1 MDEMVTISG
10 QEYNDYYRPRTE
22 RDGDFRRTGI
32 YSNDTQRPRMKIETV
47 EGLRYND
54 YQRLRMKIETIEG
67 HEYNECHRPRT
78 EQIEDRD

>member
-1 MDEMVTISG
+1 
-10 QEYNDYYRPRTE
+10 
-22 RDGDFRRTGI
+22 
-32 YSNDTQRPRMKIETV
+32 MKIETM
-47 EGLRYND
+47 EGQENND

>member
-32 YSNDTQRPRMKIETV
+32 YSNDNQRPRMKIETV

-54 YQRLRMKIETIEG
+54 YQRLRMKTETIEG